1 MTSISEDT
9 PNAGQQSEHINT
21 VSGAA
26 RIGMGLVEF
35 IVTIA
40 VMTAS
45 VALAIDSMLPALSSI
60 GQSFS
65 VADANDAQLVI
76 GIFFLGFG
84 FSQIFF
90 GSLSDAF
97 GRRVVLLGGLAFFTL
112 SSFAASQASSFEALL
127 VLRFIQG
134 IGAAAVRITT
144 MAIVRDCFGGRDMA
158 RVMSYVMIVFMIVP
172 IVAPSLGQL
181 VIVYANWHWI
191 FILIGLIGLALF
203 LLALTRMSESLAVEE
218 RLPLSVGAILS
229 GFRTVLTNR
238 ITCGYMIGLT
248 LFTAVICA
256 YIVSVQ
262 QIFGEIY
269 GLADWLPIAFA
280 GTAGG
285 IAVAN
290 FANGF
295 FVRSFGMRR
304 ISHAAMILFTLLAAA
319 GYAMSLT
326 GTPAF
331 VVSYLLFSVLLMFF
345 AVIATNFTA
354 ISLEPMGHL
363 AGTATAI
370 TGFMSTTAGALIGSA
385 VGQLFNGTLQPL
397 FGGFA
402 LFGLLTI
409 AATLWAEKGKLFTHP
424 GDKTTGHDHGG
435 GHI

>member
-1 MTSISEDT
+1 MSTISQQSSLDER
-9 PNAGQQSEHINT
+9 QSEHIDG

-26 RIGMGLVEF
+26 RLGMGLAEF

-45 VALAIDSMLPALSSI
+45 IALAIDSMLPALPSI
-60 GQSFS
+60 AQSLN
-65 VADANDAQLVI
+65 VANANDTQLVI
-76 GIFFLGFG
+76 GVFFLGFG

-97 GRRVVLLGGLAFFTL
+97 GRRAVLLGGLALFSL
-112 SSFAASQASSFEALL
+112 SMFAASQTDDIETLL
-127 VLRFIQG
+127 LLRFVQG
-134 IGAAAVRITT
+134 IGGAAVRITT
-144 MAIVRDCFGGRDMA
+144 MAIVRDCFGGREMA

-172 IVAPSLGQL
+172 IVAPTLGQL
-181 VIVYANWHWI
+181 VIAYANWHWI
-191 FILIGLIGLALF
+191 FILIGVVGAVLF
-203 LLALTRMSESLAVEE
+203 VWALTRMKESLPQEE
-218 RLPLSVGAILS
+218 RLPLSVGAVLS

-256 YIVSVQ
+256 YIVTVQ
-262 QIFGEIY
+262 QIFGEVY
-269 GLADWLPIAFA
+269 GLSDWLPIAFA

-290 FANGF
+290 FANGY

-304 ISHAAMILFTLLAAA
+304 ISHAAMILFTLLSAI
-319 GYAMSLT
+319 GYVLSLA

-331 VVSYLLFSVLLMFF
+331 AVSYVMFSILLMFF

-363 AGTATAI
+363 AGTATAV
-370 TGFMSTTAGALIGSA
+370 TGFVSTTGGALIGGA

-409 AATLWAEKGKLFTHP
+409 LATLWAEKGKLFTHP
-424 GDKTTGHDHGG
+424 GDKEMAHEHG

>member
-1 MTSISEDT
+1 MTSIT
-9 PNAGQQSEHINT
+9 QQSDSPVRI
-21 VSGAA
+21 SGAA
-26 RIGMGLVEF
+26 RIRMGLAEF

-40 VMTAS
+40 LMTAS
-45 VALAIDSMLPALSSI
+45 VAIAIDSMLPALPSI
-60 GQSFS
+60 GHSFDI
-65 VADANDAQLVI
+65 ANANDAQLVI
-76 GIFFLGFG
+76 GVFFFGFG

-97 GRRVVLLGGLAFFTL
+97 GRRFVLLGGLTFFTL
-112 SSFAASQASSFEALL
+112 SMFAASQATSFELLL

-134 IGAAAVRITT
+134 IGAAAIRITT
-144 MAIVRDCFGGRDMA
+144 LAIVRDCFGGREMA

-172 IVAPSLGQL
+172 IIAPSLGQL
-181 VIVYANWHWI
+181 VIFYASWHWI
-191 FILIGLIGLALF
+191 FTLIGCVGAVLF
-203 LLALTRMSESLAVEE
+203 LWALTRMREALPQED
-218 RLPLSVGAILS
+218 RLPLSFGAVLS

-238 ITCGYMIGLT
+238 ITCGYMIGMT

-256 YIVSVQ
+256 YIVTVQ
-262 QIFGEIY
+262 QIFGEVY
-269 GLADWLPIAFA
+269 GLGEWLPVAFA

-285 IAVAN
+285 IALAN

-304 ISHAAMILFTLLAAA
+304 ISHAAMILFTALAAS
-319 GYAMSLT
+319 GYALSLA

-331 VVSYLLFSVLLMFF
+331 AVSYVLFSVLLMFF

-370 TGFMSTTAGALIGSA
+370 TGFVSTTGGALLGGA

-409 AATLWAEKGKLFTHP
+409 LATLWAEKGRLFSHP
-424 GDKTTGHDHGG
+424 GDQDMAHDHGG
-435 GHI
+435 HL

>member
-1 MTSISEDT
+1 MSSVS
-9 PNAGQQSEHINT
+9 QQSSLGEQSSGHSNQ

-26 RIGMGLVEF
+26 RLGMGLVEF

-45 VALAIDSMLPALSSI
+45 IALAIDSMLPALPAI
-60 GQSFS
+60 GRTLN
-65 VADANDAQLVI
+65 VANANDTQLVI
-76 GIFFLGFG
+76 GVFFLGFG
-84 FSQIFF
+84 LSQIFF
-90 GSLSDAF
+90 GSLSDTF
-97 GRRVVLLGGLAFFTL
+97 GRRSVLLAGLALFSL
-112 SSFAASQASSFEALL
+112 SMFAASWVESIEALL
-127 VLRFIQG
+127 LLRFVQG
-134 IGAAAVRITT
+134 IGGAAVRITT
-144 MAIVRDCFGGRDMA
+144 MAIVRDCFGGREMA

-172 IVAPSLGQL
+172 IVAPTLGQL
-181 VIVYANWHWI
+181 VIAYADWHWI
-191 FILIGLIGLALF
+191 FILIGVVGAALF
-203 LLALTRMSESLAVEE
+203 VWALTRMKESLPREE
-218 RLPLSVGAILS
+218 RLPLSVGAVLS

-238 ITCGYMIGLT
+238 ITCGYMIGMT

-256 YIVSVQ
+256 YVVSVQ
-262 QIFGEIY
+262 QVFGEVY
-269 GLADWLPIAFA
+269 NLSDWLPIAFA

-290 FANGF
+290 FANGY

-304 ISHAAMILFTLLAAA
+304 ISHTAMILFTVVAAIGYVLSLA
-319 GYAMSLT
+319 

-331 VVSYLLFSVLLMFF
+331 TISYLLFSLLLMFF

-370 TGFMSTTAGALIGSA
+370 IGFVSTTGGALIGGA

-397 FGGFA
+397 FGGYA

-409 AATLWAEKGKLFTHP
+409 LATLWAENGKLFTHP
-424 GDKTTGHDHGG
+424 GDSDTTHEHGG
-435 GHI
+435 GHL

>member
-1 MTSISEDT
+1 MTSISENT
-9 PNAGQQSEHINT
+9 PNAAQQADPVDT

-45 VALAIDSMLPALSSI
+45 VALAIDSMLPALSNI
-60 GQSFS
+60 GQSFG
-65 VADANDAQLVI
+65 VANANDAQLVI

-112 SSFAASQASSFEALL
+112 SSFAASQAASFEALL
-127 VLRFIQG
+127 VVRFIQG

-144 MAIVRDCFGGRDMA
+144 MAIVRDCFGGREMA

-203 LLALTRMSESLAVEE
+203 LLALTRMSESLPAEE

-262 QIFGEIY
+262 QVFGEIY

-304 ISHAAMILFTLLAAA
+304 ISHAALILFTLVAAV
-319 GYAMSLT
+319 GYVMSLA

-331 VVSYLLFSVLLMFF
+331 VVSYLMFSILLMFF

-370 TGFMSTTAGALIGSA
+370 TGFISTTAGALIGSA

-397 FGGFA
+397 FGGYA

-409 AATLWAEKGKLFTHP
+409 AGTLWAENGKLFTHP
-424 GDKTTGHDHGG
+424 GDQAAEHDHGG